1 MDERAAL
8 ALVGDQVRSAGDD
21 AATVN
26 CLVVTTDMLH
36 ERTDFPAGT
45 TRYTAGWRAV
55 GASLSDVAAMGAAAT
70 AAVAVYAAP
79 AFNETELSA
88 FLEGCTDVCTAVGA
102 EYVGGDL
109 DGHDEFTVATT
120 AIGETAD
127 PVRRSGAES
136 GEAVCVTG
144 SLGRSGAAV
153 RLFEAGEHQRANELF
168 RFEPRVAAGRAV
180 APSASAMMDSS
191 DGLARSLHQ
200 LAAASDRGFEVD
212 SGALP
217 VDSAVDDVADGPEDR
232 RELAVHFGEDFELVF
247 TVPERAVG
255 AVRADAPVDV
265 TRIGRVTDDGA
276 RIDGDPLSD
285 RGFTH

>member
-8 ALVGDQVRSAGDD
+8 ALVGDRVAAAGDD
-21 AATVN
+21 AATVDG
-26 CLVVTTDMLH
+26 LVVTTDMLH

-55 GASLSDVAAMGAAAT
+55 GASLSDVAAMGAEAT

-79 AFNETELSA
+79 AFDEGELSA
-88 FLEGCTDVCTAVGA
+88 FLSGCSEVCAAVGA

-120 AIGETAD
+120 AVGEATD
-127 PVRRSGAES
+127 PVRRSGAEP

-144 SLGRSGAAV
+144 TVGRSAAAV
-153 RLFEAGEHQRANELF
+153 RLFERGGHERANDLF
-168 RFEPRVAAGRAV
+168 RFHPRVAAGRAV
-180 APSASAMMDSS
+180 ASQASAMIDSS

-200 LAAASDRGFEVD
+200 MAAESDCGFDVAADEI
-212 SGALP
+212 P
-217 VDSAVDDVADGPEDR
+217 VDPAVDDVAADAADR
-232 RELAVHFGEDFELVF
+232 RELSVHFGEDFELVF
-247 TVPERAVG
+247 TVPETAVG
-255 AVRADAPVDV
+255 AVTADAPVAV
-265 TRIGRVTDDGA
+265 TRVGRVTDAGVRLD
-276 RIDGDPLSD
+276 DEPLAD